1 MKEIDISILEGERLY
16 SAEEVA
22 QMLNVETAVV
32 YGLCRSQKLGH
43 IKFPGKRGTVRI
55 SKDDIALF
63 QQTYYNPPKFEAERK
78 QRND

>member
-1 MKEIDISILEGERLY
+1 MNEIDVSTLEGGKLY

-32 YGLCRSQKLGH
+32 YGLCREQKLGH

-55 SKDDIALF
+55 SKDDIVVF
-63 QQTYYNPPKFEAERK
+63 QQMYYKPPKPEQMENR
-78 QRND
+78 